1 MHFGFLQM
9 HGKGHLAVGADA
21 DMLLLKADTLEL
33 QYVVAKGQLVKTPEW
48 VRGGCFESGDGI
60 RPCPV
65 PI

>member
-1 MHFGFLQM
+1 M
-9 HGKGHLAVGADA
+9 HGKGRLAEGADA
-21 DMLLLKADTLEL
+21 DLLLLSQATLDL
-33 QYVVAKGQLVKTPEW
+33 QYVVAKGRLVKTPEW